1 MNLID
6 TDVLIDYLHKIEIA
20 EKFLESIRDNEDDLI
35 ISIITKMEL
44 IQGCRNKREMFVILD
59 ILEEFQLIHVT
70 EQISWKAEELME
82 NYTMSHGLLIPD
94 AIIAATAI
102 NMDLVL
108 YSRNVRHFSIID
120 GLKLLKPY

>member
-20 EKFLESIRDNEDDLI
+20 EKFLESIRANEDDLI
-35 ISIITKMEL
+35 ISIITRMEL

-59 ILEEFQLIHVT
+59 ILEEFQLIHIT